1 MRVVGFALLGL
12 VGLLAL
18 WLGAAF
24 AMQAW
29 HTYLHA
35 LRVTV
40 EVETPTGPR
49 SASGVLHVVVSEKSG
64 MLPET
69 DGVLNSVRGEAVFLD
84 LGEGRNLVALLA
96 RGPNAE
102 GADPLHDWAPRAL
115 GRMREG
121 WYRDAPRWTGVA
133 RLRGD
138 LAPALATFADLS
150 DPGSARLVRPTEFGA
165 VFGPGYSFVGA
176 LLEMADAGVWPL
188 NVLGFSGD
196 PVTRELARHLPWLA
210 RAGSGVRFTT
220 ALRASGYRPQSS
232 VEPKTLL
239 VRGQ

>member
-1 MRVVGFALLGL
+1 M
-12 VGLLAL
+12 
-18 WLGAAF
+18 
-24 AMQAW
+24 
-29 HTYLHA
+29 
-35 LRVTV
+35 
-40 EVETPTGPR
+40 
-49 SASGVLHVVVSEKSG
+49 SEKSG

-102 GADPLHDWAPRAL
+102 GADPLHDWAPPAL

-196 PVTRELARHLPWLA
+196 PVTRELAATSALAGPAQAAASAYAALPRGRRSWSGSSPPSPSA
-210 RAGSGVRFTT
+210 R
-220 ALRASGYRPQSS
+220 RASCR
-232 VEPKTLL
+232 
-239 VRGQ
+239 RAR